1 MLKYSNDKS
10 RPNPLLYI
18 SLLFIAVLSSWQCFE
33 VPPDPVLPTW
43 DTQLSIPL
51 IDTIF
56 YLNDALEE
64 NPDIITVGPNY
75 HYRPN
80 QFKFDS
86 VGIGDKLV
94 MHPEPSITLEQ
105 GIGEMKVNTNQPLG
119 FKFSAE
125 TLLGFP
131 PPNTSSPV
139 PPFSYNSGGNDS
151 INLGELFYSVHF
163 TQGTLTLQVRN
174 SLPVEMNF
182 PNGIELGGIQFPQFN
197 VPANSAY
204 ISSPASLV
212 NRRFFENRMLIYG
225 MLESPGSGGNSVF
238 IHADSGVTVS
248 LQITNGVADEITAKS
263 FERLNYSTVFRPY
276 LVDDSSYFQHVSLK
290 KGGFRLEVENTL
302 EVGIQTRISMEEF
315 VDTTTNQ
322 PFQLDLSLNKQSTFS
337 QTYDLTKWKIEALN
351 GLSQTATCSLR
362 VTSASLNSS
371 TPITIRAGDKV
382 KLRLIA
388 IDTPYVIKRIAGV
401 SRPIWLNIKD
411 TVDIDVGKFSSN
423 FSADSVKF
431 DSTNFT
437 MTLNLFSA
445 VGHPIDVDFSLVGIN
460 AIGTIIN
467 SMKVKPDGR
476 SYYPNMRRLL
486 PDSVE
491 SVTFSNL
498 AQFVS
503 DFLTKKG
510 KQIIIRGN
518 ALVNPPDVYASR
530 QIGSAEDT
538 TSFYSSLDIS
548 ALMKIGIFNGTF
560 ADTIDLDD
568 NGEEKIDKDIL
579 TKIKQASVF
588 FKIENAIPMGVSLH
602 TSFLNVNNNS
612 ILSLPKFNE
621 MPISIQ
627 AGTRDVPTITPSPI
641 RVSVQTS
648 DADKFNDTKRV
659 IVRLVLNSNSVP
671 TAFTTGDYIRVR
683 AYANIVANINTK

>member
-1 MLKYSNDKS
+1 MNKYFIH
-10 RPNPLLYI
+10 RI
-18 SLLFIAVLSSWQCFE
+18 SLPFFAILFTLFTWQCFE
-33 VPPDPVLPTW
+33 VPPDPVMPTW

-56 YLNDALEE
+56 YLNDALKD
-64 NPDIITVGPNY
+64 NPDIITDGPNFR
-75 HYRPN
+75 YRPE

-86 VGIGDKLV
+86 IGIGDKLV
-94 MHPEPSITLEQ
+94 MHPDPSITLEQ
-105 GIGEMKVNTNQPLG
+105 GIGEMKVNMSQPLG

-131 PPNTSSPV
+131 PPNTSAPV
-139 PPFSYNSGGNDS
+139 PSFSYNSDGEDS
-151 INLGELFYSVHF
+151 IELGELFYSVHF
-163 TQGTLTLQVRN
+163 TQGNLTLSIRN

-182 PNGIELGGIQFPQFN
+182 PNGIELGGIQFPSFN
-197 VPANSAY
+197 VPANSSY
-204 ISSPASLV
+204 TSSPASLV
-212 NRRFFENRMLIYG
+212 NKTFYENRMLIRG
-225 MLESPGSGGNSVF
+225 TLASPGSGGNSVF

-248 LQITNGVADEITAKS
+248 SQITNGVADEITAKS

-302 EVGIQTRISMEEF
+302 QVGIDAKISMEEF

-322 PFQLDLSLNKQSTFS
+322 PFTVNLSLNKQSTFS
-337 QTYDLTKWKIEALN
+337 QNYDLKQWKIESQS
-351 GLSQTATCSLR
+351 GLSQSATCSLS
-362 VTSASLNSS
+362 VTSPTLTSS

-382 KLRLIA
+382 RLRLIS
-388 IDTPYVIKRIAGV
+388 IDTPYVIKRISGV
-401 SRPIWLNIKD
+401 SRPIWININD
-411 TVDIDVGKFSSN
+411 TADIDVGNFSSN
-423 FSADSVKF
+423 FSADSVLL
-431 DSTNFT
+431 DSIT
-437 MTLNLFSA
+437 MALNLFSA
-445 VGHPIDVDFSLVGIN
+445 VGHPIDIDFSLNGIN
-460 AIGTIIN
+460 SSGSII
-467 SMKVKPDGR
+467 STMKITPGG
-476 SYYPNMRRLL
+476 SPNPNMRRLNPSTNEHL
-486 PDSVE
+486 
-491 SVTFSNL
+491 TFTNL
-498 AQFVS
+498 GRFVS

-518 ALVNPPDVYASR
+518 AQVNPLDVYATR
-530 QIGSAEDT
+530 QVGSVEDT
-538 TSFYSSLDIS
+538 TSFYSSLDVN

-560 ADTIDLDD
+560 ADTVDLDD

-602 TSFLNVNNNS
+602 TSFLNVTNAS

-621 MPISIQ
+621 TPISIQ
-627 AGTRDVPTITPSPI
+627 AGTPALPVKTPSPI

-659 IVRLVLNSNSVP
+659 IVRLVLNSNSTP
-671 TAFTTGDYIRVR
+671 TAFTNGDYIRVR